1 MNGVLPFQYGPKV
14 LKEGNAVNPRP
25 SWDIP
30 LSISTSGSKRTVCV
44 GTSATRDEPAMDYFR
59 LESRNYNS
67 MDVLQVFSNARKMFS
82 FPFPEVVNS
91 FSPVSVP

>member
-1 MNGVLPFQYGPKV
+1 M
-14 LKEGNAVNPRP
+14 NPRP

-59 LESRNYNS
+59 LESRNHS

-82 FPFPEVVNS
+82 FPRRCKGRMCKGVKSERRHG
-91 FSPVSVP
+91 VP